1 MKRATAGILAI
12 ATSVLP
18 LVAGCA
24 PTGPEGRL
32 ALTSRTANPLRLDAS
47 FAHGSYAV
55 DPAGVSII
63 MSTVPLDALRDG
75 KFETAQVVD
84 VRLLWEPRAGRTPVS
99 RDATNL
105 VIRHV
110 ILVDGEVGIYGGGGF
125 GWPSGTPGETG
136 FGLEITGSSVS
147 LVDSTQ
153 GFVDLMSPASLLG
166 SIAGPLDAATT
177 VEFRDTI
184 TQIVTDRL
192 GRARWVHLPSG
203 ESSTAG

>member
-1 MKRATAGILAI
+1 
-12 ATSVLP
+12 
-18 LVAGCA
+18 
-24 PTGPEGRL
+24 
-32 ALTSRTANPLRLDAS
+32 
-47 FAHGSYAV
+47 
-55 DPAGVSII
+55 

-84 VRLLWEPRAGRTPVS
+84 IRLLWEPRAGRTLVS

-147 LVDSTQ
+147 LVDSTE
-153 GFVDLMSPASLLG
+153 GFIDLMSPATLLG

-177 VEFRDTI
+177 VEFRTRSRRSSPI
-184 TQIVTDRL
+184 ASVGPAGFIFHQANRRPRAEPRPRHRL
-192 GRARWVHLPSG
+192 RSRPPGPLVRGARARHRSPDREASPSPPATRRAP
-203 ESSTAG
+203 SRAGDPPGPRGA